1 MMFMHNLMF
10 KKTFPGECY
19 SFSTINEQD
28 SYSTANK
35 LEVPAIAFY
44 YWGFKNSIGAQWGI
58 CIDCNP
64 NNRTFIQIDG
74 DDPTYIGDGPPVR
87 AVCS

>member
-1 MMFMHNLMF
+1 MFMHNLMF
-10 KKTFPGECY
+10 KRHFPV
-19 SFSTINEQD
+19 SVITINEQD
-28 SYSTANK
+28 SYSIANK

-44 YWGFKNSIGAQWGI
+44 YWGFKNSRGAQWGI

-74 DDPTYIGDGPPVR
+74 DDPTYNGDGRPVG

>member
-1 MMFMHNLMF
+1 MFMHNLMF

-19 SFSTINEQD
+19 EQD
-28 SYSTANK
+28 SYSIATNK

-74 DDPTYIGDGPPVR
+74 EDPTYNGDGPPVG